1 MLKGIKQTY
10 WEKTKKGLISY
21 KMKISFVCLLP
32 LCLLLSSMAVLCNI
46 NDYGWKGPINWEIRL
61 GRRINDSKKPISFLD
76 LFISIHLA
84 GGFLFGKNHLWIL
97 RLVEIPLVELTVSF
111 LLLNNYLLTKI
122 FQVLFLYVCFLQ
134 ECFYIYLMKEK
145 V

>member
-1 MLKGIKQTY
+1 MTDSN
-10 WEKTKKGLISY
+10 TK
-21 KMKISFVCLLP
+21 
-32 LCLLLSSMAVLCNI
+32 
-46 NDYGWKGPINWEIRL
+46 
-61 GRRINDSKKPISFLD
+61 SKKPISFLD